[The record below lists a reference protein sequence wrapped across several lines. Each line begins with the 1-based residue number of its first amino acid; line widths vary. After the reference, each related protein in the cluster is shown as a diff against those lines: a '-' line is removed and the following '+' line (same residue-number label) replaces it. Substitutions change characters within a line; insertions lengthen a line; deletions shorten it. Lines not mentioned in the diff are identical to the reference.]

1 MNKEDYVN
9 LHRILAILKYEL
21 KTKLMEENDNYEI
34 ENLQSDLEAI
44 DKVMNIFMF
53 EESLDSFKVN
63 GHRLKASGYFR
74 LREYKENL

>member
-9 LHRILAILKYEL
+9 LHRILAMLKYEL
-21 KTKLMEENDNYEI
+21 KTKLMEENNNYET

-53 EESLDSFKVN
+53 EESLDNFKVN
-63 GHRLKASGYFR
+63 GHCLKTSGDFR